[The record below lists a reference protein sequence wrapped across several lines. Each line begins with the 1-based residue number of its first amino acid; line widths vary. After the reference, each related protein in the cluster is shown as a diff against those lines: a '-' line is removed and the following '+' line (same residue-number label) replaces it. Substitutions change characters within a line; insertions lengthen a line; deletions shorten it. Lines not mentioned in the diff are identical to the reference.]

1 MTFAKPFVS
10 RAGSPRSQG
19 SASAGSCVARDRG
32 HPALAPG
39 NEGFQP
45 STSAIRRFPQG
56 LALALVFAFL
66 CAPPPAEA
74 ASALADL
81 IASLE
86 TSEHSDPEKVAAVY
100 RETVLSG
107 DGIDRAVARLSA
119 YARGATLSPEAQAAC
134 HLAIAH
140 LQWRDGAIEDA
151 VVSSDQALESAP
163 TPETLLLKARLLDA
177 GGEEDRARDWYLR
190 ASEAFGE
197 GDEQWLIRVRL
208 AMMDVSSRNVEVLE
222 ELASQRDQDFRNQAA
237 VVLALLGRPDRAIAL
252 YKPLPEAGKLFQ
264 QHVRLSDW
272 ALKAESHDLAREQ
285 AWQGYATAQVRADR
299 LYALSLLAESYRSAD
314 ELDLLLEDLASRDA
328 EDQELLRLRV
338 ETLIETEEYHQAI
351 ELYEQL
357 EGSEADIAERRRL
370 VALFEAAGD
379 TDAMVR
385 EYRRMMD
392 SEPDQVQW
400 YDGLAAHYLNLAD
413 NDAALA
419 VWETLEERNAESA
432 GVLVEGARLMVQM
445 GFVHESVAMVERH
458 LEGHGPDVGALLFL
472 FETWL
477 NRGQDGPALDAL
489 VRLEELLPPDAAEL
503 VDLADAYERLSRPEE
518 ALRVFEA
525 IRDTRGE
532 LGYDDQMRLAWL
544 YTLVNRKDEAL
555 DLWRDIWLGVESP
568 ARRSFAESQLLLLAA
583 ELGALGDMAV
593 ELEGMLIGGTANRNH
608 MNLLVRIYTESGDKL
623 SATEIIDEYA
633 QEMGEDAVG
642 HQALLAHV
650 YMLLEDYPAHDK
662 ALRRLYEIDPDNRID
677 HIKSIIINLLTFDL
691 ATQSNERFEEIRH
704 WIAELRK
711 FDEESVTGEFE
722 ASIFSMAG
730 FSEQAIEAYR
740 RALVEQPENS
750 DNLLLLAD
758 VMDGDARTGEAVAI
772 LQFFAEN
779 AVEDNDFVVAVDG
792 ILNLIGTTTFF
803 QQPDPE
809 AQDTLD
815 WTRRVILERI
825 AGRANKFYLY
835 ELLADIAR
843 EKGDT
848 ETSFVALE
856 NSLAEAGL
864 RRPAVLRE
872 LLTLSTPN
880 AGFSGFSTGSGDID
894 RQLKFGRRLVGLR
907 QVLPP
912 EVYIDVGKSLLARE
926 DVSGAERAFEM
937 IDDIT
942 GMIDIDRTKAEIFE
956 QAGYDEQ
963 SRVFY
968 NRALNVNR
976 DSLDLLHKTGY
987 LYEAIGRDDVA
998 FKRYLQAISDVLR
1011 RQSTVLAA
1019 GARPVDPNSW
1029 QAMMNQRTDTTVTRE
1044 FREHYASLEQGLML
1058 SWPKDPEASAAAAAE
1073 LKALFEVEMRNVLD
1087 RTDEEFLPL
1096 ARYARLDRTA
1106 RLIRHVGF
1114 FLGDQDLARYADRK
1128 LLDHFGADEAFA
1140 EHLVEAYAAAGRTL
1154 PEGVTVADDAS
1165 ALAALSPLRRQL
1177 ELARDRED
1185 FETQLQLLRLAG
1197 AFDEMETLLGERI
1210 LDGKFR
1216 DGLGYAL
1223 GLLGKAEF
1231 KRLALATSSKLLEE
1245 RDALLAL
1252 VGSDVDMLLKA
1263 EELAGQALVPPREV
1277 IALLLNPD
1285 AGNQSP
1291 NPFGSNDTSGHW
1303 RYLEERGSTD
1313 DRIRYFKAEVER
1325 SQSSG
1330 GMFRNFGST
1339 GSFRALLKEKL
1350 SAEQRKEVTDTVK
1363 DYLAKLET
1371 NDDSALYTI
1380 PQVLLVLDAQ
1390 ARNTEVLY
1398 RIADYVENRWPNF
1411 PSARPLLEALYAGQ
1425 FDEAFRLIVEIEDN
1439 MPEQQGFA
1447 MRLFVPGL
1455 DDALADPQSRLLDQI
1470 AAGEPVDLDLARAAY
1485 EREFSP
1491 RFFYRRSTPERLE
1504 RQVLVLEK
1512 LIVLD
1517 PDPARYE
1524 GDRIHVWLSLGYTD
1538 RAGAAIAEKYQV
1550 ASENASWRLAY
1561 FLYLRSQQRFEEGLA
1576 VATDGGPDF
1585 SDPAVLQQATTRQ
1598 ARGFSGPVASII
1610 RQLQSSQS
1618 FGVAVGSVAGP
1629 SGLMSLGAPRSQGRR
1644 QGPVQRLNEALHGDD
1659 HELGRQA
1666 LREAWRSLSAP
1677 RNSPYGRP
1685 PGSMPL
1691 TYLAQNLLNT
1701 PMQAPGQNASRLPRA
1716 ASFGGMAI
1724 LLSPAAMPV
1733 AAASGALGEEAPDPR
1748 MLFDAVAEAPYG
1760 AGEMDGFLRTTP
1772 DRQRKNFH
1780 QLYEYLAKAAEGGE
1794 RLQELWKRLRAGQI
1808 TDHEFTLWMLLRD
1821 RQRVEFG
1828 PGGLQM
1834 FEERLA
1840 ALSDPSPYQLLLAA
1854 RLFATAGAVEQAVA
1868 HYKLVAARRIQHNE
1882 YSDRQR
1888 AFFFEPAGPSLA
1900 NLLEL
1905 IDEAAR
1911 RLPSEAARE
1920 VVDAVLLLARRAEDF
1935 PGIDIMFDAFL
1946 LASLEKVYTPEEL
1959 FVEARRRSGGVLD
1972 LPDQLFEAGASK
1984 AAELARAYAR
1994 SGDLDRA
2001 TEILGAMLMEPGPE
2015 ALSQEELQDQQRFMR
2030 TRTASSLS
2038 LLYGLPA
2045 VSQPYQYLQ
2054 QGFTAAQEI
2063 LKRLERLFPADPD
2076 DWPGASEW
2084 TGAATDALL
2093 GWLAAGQP
2101 DQDEALRLLVPLG
2114 MRQVGAGEPGQ
2125 GGDVLTRILESV
2137 EAGGRPL
2144 SAESLVKLAS
2154 MAQASESSLP
2164 FELVAGI
2171 LEEGRL
2177 PWQQQ
2182 LTLLSLYQD
2191 SDDGERL
2198 LELVRASGRDRGL
2211 GVMRVLHSIAEQS
2224 QDTAYANDLQER
2236 IEREEVAEKAML
2248 PDEEEAVQT
2257 TAMVTP

>member
-1 MTFAKPFVS
+1 MTFARRGNEGILPSS

-19 SASAGSCVARDRG
+19 
-32 HPALAPG
+32 
-39 NEGFQP
+39 
-45 STSAIRRFPQG
+45 I
-56 LALALVFAFL
+56 ALALVFVFL
-66 CAPPPAEA
+66 CAPPPAQA
-74 ASALADL
+74 ATALADL

-86 TSEHSDPEKVAAVY
+86 TSERSDPEKVAAVY

-119 YARGATLSPEAQAAC
+119 YVRGATLSPEAQAAC

-151 VVSSDQALESAP
+151 VVSSDKALESAP

-177 GGEEDRARDWYLR
+177 GGEEDQARDWYLR
-190 ASEAFGE
+190 AVEGFGE
-197 GDEQWLIRVRL
+197 GDEQWLIRIRL

-222 ELASQRDQDFRNQAA
+222 ELAGQRDQDFRNQAA

-264 QHVRLSDW
+264 QHVRLSEW

-299 LYALSLLAESYRSAD
+299 LYALSLLAESYRAAD

-351 ELYEQL
+351 DLYKQL

-419 VWETLEERNAESA
+419 VWETLEARNAISA
-432 GVLVEGARLMVQM
+432 GVLVEGARLMLQM
-445 GFVHESVAMVERH
+445 GFVDESVAMVERH
-458 LEGHGPDVGALLFL
+458 LQVHGPDVGALLFL

-477 NRGQDGPALDAL
+477 NRGQDEPALDAL
-489 VRLEELLPPDAAEL
+489 VRLEEFLPPDAAEL

-593 ELEGMLIGGTANRNH
+593 ELEGMLIEGTGNRNH

-633 QEMGEDAVG
+633 VEMGEDEVG
-642 HQALLAHV
+642 HQQLLAQV
-650 YMLLEDYPAHDK
+650 YMLLEDYPSHDK
-662 ALRRLYEIDPDNRID
+662 ALRRLYEIDPENRID

-691 ATQSNERFEEIRH
+691 ATETNERVEEIQH
-704 WIAELRK
+704 WVAELRK

-730 FSEQAIEAYR
+730 FADQAVEAYR

-758 VMDGDARTGEAVAI
+758 VMDNNGHTDEAVAI

-779 AVEDNDFVVAVDG
+779 AVEDNEFVVAVDG

-809 AQDTLD
+809 VQDTLD
-815 WTRRVILERI
+815 WTKRVILERI

-848 ETSFVALE
+848 EASFVALE

-872 LLTLSTPN
+872 LLTMSTPN
-880 AGFSGFSTGSGDID
+880 AGFSGFSTGSGDIN

-956 QAGYDEQ
+956 EAGYDEQ

-976 DSLDLLHKTGY
+976 DSLDLLHKTGF
-987 LYEAIGRDDVA
+987 LYEVIGRDDVA
-998 FKRYLQAISDVLR
+998 FKRYMQAIGDVLR

-1019 GARPVDPNSW
+1019 ARPVAPNSR
-1029 QAMMNQRTDTTVTRE
+1029 QAMINQRTDTTVSRE
-1044 FREHYASLEQGLML
+1044 YREHYASLEQGLLL
-1058 SWPKDPEASAAAAAE
+1058 SWPEDAEESEAAKAE
-1073 LKALFEVEMRNVLD
+1073 LKALFQTELRNVLD
-1087 RTDEEFLPL
+1087 RSEEELLPL

-1106 RLIRHVGF
+1106 RLIRQVGF
-1114 FLGDQDLARYADRK
+1114 FLGDQELAQHSDER
-1128 LLDHFGADEAFA
+1128 LLKHFGDDEAFA
-1140 EHLVEAYAAAGRTL
+1140 EHLVQAYGAAGRPL
-1154 PEGVTVADDAS
+1154 PSGVTLDEADS
-1165 ALAALSPLRRQL
+1165 AVAALSPLRRQL
-1177 ELARDRED
+1177 ELAKDRED
-1185 FETQLQLLRLAG
+1185 FETRLQLLRLDG
-1197 AFDEMETLLGERI
+1197 AYDEVETLLGERI

-1216 DGLGYAL
+1216 EGLGYAM
-1223 GLLGKAEF
+1223 GLLGKSEF

-1245 RDALLAL
+1245 RDALKSM
-1252 VGSDVDMLLKA
+1252 VGSDVDLFLKA
-1263 EELAGQALVPPREV
+1263 EKMAGQPLVPPKEV
-1277 IALLLNPD
+1277 IALLLDPSGGD
-1285 AGNQSP
+1285 SSP
-1291 NPFGSNDTSGHW
+1291 NPFGFNDTAGHW
-1303 RYLEERGSTD
+1303 KYLVERGNTN
-1313 DRIRYFKAEVER
+1313 DRIRYFQAEVER
-1325 SQSSG
+1325 SRSG
-1330 GMFRNFGST
+1330 GGSW
-1339 GSFRALLKEKL
+1339 GFQGLDSFRALLKEEL
-1350 SAEQRKEVTDTVK
+1350 NAEQRKAVSDTVI
-1363 DYLAKLET
+1363 DYLSQLET
-1371 NDDSALYTI
+1371 NDDSIFFSLSG
-1380 PQVLLVLDAQ
+1380 VLLVLDA
-1390 ARNTEVLY
+1390 RPENTDVLY
-1398 RIADYVENRWPNF
+1398 RISDYVENRWPNF
-1411 PSARPLLEALYAGQ
+1411 PSARPFLEALYAKR
-1425 FDEAFRLIVEIEDN
+1425 FDEAFRLMVEIEDN
-1439 MPEQQGFA
+1439 MPEQQGLPMRFFA
-1447 MRLFVPGL
+1447 PGL
-1455 DDALADPQSRLLDQI
+1455 DEALAGLQSQLLDEI
-1470 AAGEPVDLDLARAAY
+1470 VAGESVNLDLARAAY
-1485 EREFSP
+1485 ERKFSS
-1491 RFFYRRSTPERLE
+1491 RFNFRSLNPEQME
-1504 RQVLVLEK
+1504 RQALVLEK
-1512 LIVLD
+1512 LMVLD
-1517 PDPARYE
+1517 PDPSRYRA
-1524 GDRIHVWLSLGYTD
+1524 DQINVWLSLGYTD
-1538 RAGAAIAEKYQV
+1538 RAGDAIAERYRD
-1550 ASENASWRLAY
+1550 AAEDGSWRLAH
-1561 FLYLRSQQRFEEGLA
+1561 FLFVRSQQRYEEA
-1576 VATDGGPDF
+1576 IEVVTDGGPDF
-1585 SDPAVLQQATTRQ
+1585 SDPAVLQQAMTRQ
-1598 ARGFSGPVASII
+1598 QRVFGPMRSILM
-1610 RQLQSSQS
+1610 QLQSQQS
-1618 FGVAVGSVAGP
+1618 FAAAPGSGGVAVGSG
-1629 SGLMSLGAPRSQGRR
+1629 GLMPPGASGSQRKR
-1644 QGPVQRLNEALHGDD
+1644 KGPVQRLNDALQDGD

-1677 RNSPYGRP
+1677 RSSPSGRP

-1691 TYLAQNLLNT
+1691 AFLAQSLLNARVQT
-1701 PMQAPGQNASRLPRA
+1701 PGQNVPTGSAQG
-1716 ASFGGMAI
+1716 SFGGVAFVMTA
-1724 LLSPAAMPV
+1724 SASTMGAM
-1733 AAASGALGEEAPDPR
+1733 SGAMGEEAPEPR

-1760 AGEMDGFLRTTP
+1760 AAEMDGFLRATP
-1772 DRQRKNFH
+1772 GGQRKGFH
-1780 QLYEYLAKAAEGGE
+1780 QLYAYLAKAAEEGE
-1794 RLQELWKRLRAGQI
+1794 HLQELWKRLSANEI
-1808 TDHEFTLWMLLRD
+1808 DDHEFTLWMLLRD
-1821 RQRVEFG
+1821 RQKVEFG
-1828 PGGLQM
+1828 PGVLQK
-1834 FEERLA
+1834 FEKRLT
-1840 ALSDPSPYQLLLAA
+1840 ALADPSPYQLLLAA
-1854 RLFATAGAVEQAVA
+1854 RVFATGGAVAQAVE
-1868 HYKLVAARRIQHNE
+1868 HYKLVAARRVQHNE
-1882 YSDRQR
+1882 YGERQR
-1888 AFFFEPAGPSLA
+1888 VSFFSQTGPSLA

-1905 IDEAAR
+1905 VGEAAR

-1920 VVDAVLLLARRAEDF
+1920 VADAVLLMARRAKDI
-1935 PGIDIMFDAFL
+1935 PGAEHMFDAFL
-1946 LASLEKVYTPEEL
+1946 LASLEKVYAPEEAL
-1959 FVEARRRSGGVLD
+1959 VQARRRSPGVLE
-1972 LPDQLFEAGASK
+1972 LPDHLYESGAVK

-1994 SGDLDRA
+1994 SGDLVRA
-2001 TEILGAMLMEPGPE
+2001 TEILGAMLMEEGP
-2015 ALSQEELQDQQRFMR
+2015 APPSPEELQDPQRFMR
-2030 TRTASSLS
+2030 SQAASALS

-2045 VSQPYQYLQ
+2045 VTQPYQYGQ

-2063 LKRLERLFPADPD
+2063 LTRLERLFPSDAD
-2076 DWPGASEW
+2076 DWPEVSEW
-2084 TGAATDALL
+2084 TVAATDALL
-2093 GWLAAGQP
+2093 GWLAAGQAE
-2101 DQDEALRLLVPLG
+2101 QDEVLPLLVPLG
-2114 MRQVGAGEPGQ
+2114 MRQMRDAEPGQ
-2125 GGDVLTRILESV
+2125 SGGLLARILQSV
-2137 EAGGRPL
+2137 EAAGGSL
-2144 SAESLVKLAS
+2144 SAESLVMLAS
-2154 MAQASESSLP
+2154 MAQAGESSLP

-2177 PWQQQ
+2177 SWQQQ

-2191 SDDGERL
+2191 SDEGEQL
-2198 LELVRASGRDRGL
+2198 LELVRANGLDQGL
-2211 GVMRVLHSIAEQS
+2211 GVMRVLHTIAERS
-2224 QDTAYANDLQER
+2224 EDTAYANDLQER
-2236 IEREEVAEKAML
+2236 IEREEAAEKTLL
-2248 PDEEEAVQT
+2248 PNEEEAVQT
-2257 TAMVTP
+2257 IAMATP

>member
-1 MTFAKPFVS
+1 MTFARRFVS
-10 RAGSPRSQG
+10 RAECPRSQG
-19 SASAGSCVARDRG
+19 
-32 HPALAPG
+32 
-39 NEGFQP
+39 F
-45 STSAIRRFPQG
+45 
-56 LALALVFAFL
+56 ALALVIAFL
-66 CAPPPAEA
+66 CAPPPAQA

-86 TSEHSDPEKVAAVY
+86 TSERSDPEKVAAVY

-151 VVSSDQALESAP
+151 VVSSDKALESAP

-177 GGEEDRARDWYLR
+177 GGEEDQARDWYLR
-190 ASEAFGE
+190 AVEGFGE
-197 GDEQWLIRVRL
+197 GDEQWLIRIRL

-222 ELASQRDQDFRNQAA
+222 ELAGQRDQDFRNQAA

-264 QHVRLSDW
+264 QHVRLSEW

-299 LYALSLLAESYRSAD
+299 LYALSLLAESYRAAD

-351 ELYEQL
+351 DLYKQL

-413 NDAALA
+413 NDAARA
-419 VWETLEERNAESA
+419 VWETLEARNAISA
-432 GVLVEGARLMVQM
+432 GVLVEGARLMLQM
-445 GFVHESVAMVERH
+445 GFVDESVAMMERH
-458 LEGHGPDVGALLFL
+458 LQAHGPDVGALLFL

-477 NRGQDGPALDAL
+477 NRGQDEPALDAL
-489 VRLEELLPPDAAEL
+489 VRLEEFLPPDAAEL

-633 QEMGEDAVG
+633 EAMGEDAVG

-691 ATQSNERFEEIRH
+691 ATESNERFEEIRN

-722 ASIFSMAG
+722 ASIYSMAG
-730 FSEQAIEAYR
+730 FSEQAVEAYR

-758 VMDGDARTGEAVAI
+758 VMDGNARTGEAVAI

-809 AQDTLD
+809 VQDTLD
-815 WTRRVILERI
+815 WTKRVILERI

-848 ETSFVALE
+848 EASFVALE

-872 LLTLSTPN
+872 LLTMSTPN
-880 AGFSGFSTGSGDID
+880 AGFSGFSTGSGDIN

-956 QAGYDEQ
+956 EAGYDEQ

-976 DSLDLLHKTGY
+976 DSLDLLHKTGF

-998 FKRYLQAISDVLR
+998 FKRYIQAISDVLR

-1019 GARPVDPNSW
+1019 GARPVDPNSR
-1029 QAMMNQRTDTTVTRE
+1029 QAMMNQRTDTTVSRE
-1044 FREHYASLEQGLML
+1044 YREHYASLEQGLLL
-1058 SWPKDPEASAAAAAE
+1058 SWPKDAEESAAAAAE
-1073 LKALFEVEMRNVLD
+1073 LKALFEVELRNVLD
-1087 RTDEEFLPL
+1087 RSEEELLPL

-1128 LLDHFGADEAFA
+1128 LLNHFGADEAFA
-1140 EHLVEAYAAAGRTL
+1140 EHLLEAYGTAGQPL
-1154 PEGVTVADDAS
+1154 PEGVDVAEDAN

-1197 AFDEMETLLGERI
+1197 AYDEMETLLGERI
-1210 LDGKFR
+1210 LDGKFL

-1223 GLLGKAEF
+1223 GLLGESQF
-1231 KRLALATSSKLLEE
+1231 KRLALATKSKLLEE
-1245 RDALLAL
+1245 DDSLLTL
-1252 VGSDVDMLLKA
+1252 LGSDGDMLLRA
-1263 EELAGQALVPPREV
+1263 EELAGQPLVPPEEV
-1277 IALLLNPD
+1277 IELLLNPA
-1285 AGNQSP
+1285 AGNIP
-1291 NPFGSNDTSGHW
+1291 PGPLGTVRETSGHW
-1303 RYLEERGSTD
+1303 KYLEERGSTQ

-1325 SQSSG
+1325 SRSG
-1330 GMFRNFGST
+1330 GGRYSNFDGT

-1350 SAEQRKEVTDTVK
+1350 SAGQRKEVTDTVK

-1380 PQVLLVLDAQ
+1380 PQVIPQVLLVLDAQ
-1390 ARNTEVLY
+1390 AENTEVLY
-1398 RIADYVENRWPNF
+1398 RIAEYVENRWPNF

-1439 MPEQQGFA
+1439 MPEQQGFP
-1447 MRLFVPGL
+1447 MRLFAPGL
-1455 DDALADPQSRLLDQI
+1455 DDALAETQSRLLDQI
-1470 AAGEPVDLDLARAAY
+1470 AAGEPVDPDLARAAY
-1485 EREFSP
+1485 EREFSS
-1491 RFFYRRSTPERLE
+1491 RFFFRRSTPERLE
-1504 RQVLVLEK
+1504 RQALVLDK
-1512 LIVLD
+1512 LIFLD

-1524 GDRIHVWLSLGYTD
+1524 GDRINVWLSLGYTD
-1538 RAGAAIAEKYQV
+1538 RAGAAIAEKYQA

-1585 SDPAVLQQATTRQ
+1585 SDPAVLQQAMTQQ
-1598 ARGFSGPVASII
+1598 ARGFFGPVASII
-1610 RQLQSSQS
+1610 RQLRSSQS
-1618 FGVAVGSVAGP
+1618 FGAAAGSVAGP
-1629 SGLMSLGAPRSQGRR
+1629 SGLMSLAAPRSQGRR
-1644 QGPVQRLNEALHGDD
+1644 QGPVQRLNEALHAED
-1659 HELGRQA
+1659 HELGRPA

-1685 PGSMPL
+1685 PGSRPL

-1701 PMQAPGQNASRLPRA
+1701 PMQAPGQNASTLPRA
-1716 ASFGGMAI
+1716 VSLGGMAI
-1724 LLSPAAMPV
+1724 LLSPASRTMGAV
-1733 AAASGALGEEAPDPR
+1733 SGALGEEAPEPR

-1760 AGEMDGFLRTTP
+1760 AAEMDGFLRTTP

-1780 QLYEYLAKAAEGGE
+1780 QLYEYLAKAADGGK
-1794 RLQELWKRLRAGQI
+1794 RLQELWKRLSAGEI

-1821 RQRVEFG
+1821 QNKVEFG

-1854 RLFATAGAVEQAVA
+1854 RVFATAGAVEQSVE
-1868 HYKLVAARRIQHNE
+1868 HYKLVVSRRIQHNE
-1882 YSDRQR
+1882 YSDSQR

-1905 IDEAAR
+1905 IGEAAR

-1994 SGDLDRA
+1994 SGDMDRA

-2015 ALSQEELQDQQRFMR
+2015 ALSQEDLQDPQRFMR

-2038 LLYGLPA
+2038 LLYGLRA

-2063 LKRLERLFPADPD
+2063 LMRLERLFPANAD

-2084 TGAATDALL
+2084 AGAATDALL
-2093 GWLAAGQP
+2093 GWLAAGRA

-2114 MRQVGAGEPGQ
+2114 MRQVGDGEPGQ
-2125 GGDVLTRILESV
+2125 GGDVLTRILQSV

-2144 SAESLVKLAS
+2144 SAESLVMLAS

-2164 FELVAGI
+2164 FELVARI

-2182 LTLLSLYQD
+2182 LTLLSMYQE
-2191 SDDGERL
+2191 SDDGARL
-2198 LELVRASGRDRGL
+2198 LELVRASGLDRGL
-2211 GVMRVLHSIAEQS
+2211 GVMRVLHTMAERS
-2224 QDTAYANDLQER
+2224 EDTAYANELQQR
-2236 IEREEVAEKAML
+2236 IEREEAAEKAML

-2257 TAMVTP
+2257 TAMITP